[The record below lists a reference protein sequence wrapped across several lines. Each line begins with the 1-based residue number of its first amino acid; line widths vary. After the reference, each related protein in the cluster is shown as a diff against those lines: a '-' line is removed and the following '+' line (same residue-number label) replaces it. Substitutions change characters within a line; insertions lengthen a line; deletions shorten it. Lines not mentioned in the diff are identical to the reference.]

1 MVRDREDFAAHVA
14 SRPGDETD
22 IEAIEYLRIRLL
34 VVDPHPLVRWALG
47 QIAAGRHDL
56 IQVGEAASIDEAIA
70 LAFAVKPDV
79 ITIDDSLPKD
89 DTWQL
94 AAHLRA
100 AYPDLAIVIMSSDGS
115 DRTLFRALDVG
126 ASAFVAKSAPINDV
140 VAAIRGAAVAPS
152 SFSAPGLAPALR
164 RRRESHE
171 KTALSPRER
180 QILFLLHD
188 GLSVPEIA
196 AQLFVSLSTAKT
208 YVARLYDK
216 LDARNRAQALM
227 TAVRLGMFDGHSAPQ
242 SRGRRE
248 AGHLNAVS

>member
-1 MVRDREDFAAHVA
+1 MTLASEHVA
-14 SRPGDETD
+14 MHGVGHADLEV
-22 IEAIEYLRIRLL
+22 EAIEYLRIRLL

-47 QIAAGRHDL
+47 QIAAGRPDL
-56 IQVGEAASIDEAIA
+56 IQVGEAASMDEAVA
-70 LAFAVKPDV
+70 LSFAVKPDV
-79 ITIDDSLPKD
+79 VTIDASLDSD

-100 AYPDLAIVIMSSDGS
+100 AYPDLGIVILSADGS

-126 ASAFVAKSAPINDV
+126 ASAFVAKSSPINDV
-140 VAAIRGAAVAPS
+140 IAAIRGAAVAPS
-152 SFSAPGLAPALR
+152 SFAAAGLGAAMR
-164 RRRESHE
+164 RRRESSE
-171 KTALSPRER
+171 RMALSPRES

-216 LDARNRAQALM
+216 LGARNRAMALM
-227 TAVRLGMFDGHSAPQ
+227 TAVRLGLFDARPMN
-242 SRGRRE
+242 
-248 AGHLNAVS
+248 HLNAVG